1 MAKLPIR
8 EMVLYKHGVGYF
20 VRGGEFEGD
29 HVMLEFL
36 TDDINDVL
44 KSLTVLDR
52 AGGKVLGVNYQ
63 TEPSI
68 NSRNANSSITL
79 SPNNSQLDLIRD
91 LRGRFVTC
99 TLRREEAI
107 FELTGRI
114 VGIETLEKD
123 ETSHR
128 VVLQTEEGD
137 IHFFNL
143 AGLLNLVIH
152 DEQSQQDLAWFL
164 DKSLNSK
171 QRQRVHVHLTEGAH
185 NLTMSYVAPSPTWRV
200 SYRFVAEL
208 GETNPT
214 GRGLLQGWGVF
225 DNNFNEDL
233 VDVQVTFVAGQPISF
248 VYDLYSATIPQRPVV
263 QDESRVLDEM
273 VFFESEM
280 ADTHSE
286 EVPGLGFMAKA
297 AEPQAKAAS
306 GLLRRMDSGQRAQ
319 ARQQPVDVT
328 DRIRMQLQSE
338 LSQLATREEIQH
350 KSEEILNSLLDE
362 ESLVLSRRDRNII
375 LESVLADVLGSGIH
389 ELAIDDMIDGTAVEA
404 SNEQRGEFFQ
414 YAVNN
419 PVSVK
424 RGESSLIP
432 ILSSEVEYTKEL
444 LYNHDKLAEHPV
456 LAVRFNN
463 TTDLTLERG
472 PITIVENSDYKGEA
486 ILSFT
491 KPNKTLFLAYAVELN
506 VHVVKHCTT
515 YHQTVGLHIENGFV
529 ILETYEIHQCIY
541 RIENTL
547 TEDIQLTIEENLPP
561 NFAEF
566 EAVDTPQPDLLST
579 KERRWSIKIPAQQ
592 KYRFV
597 RKDRKK
603 IAQRTY
609 VRNLQYKQLEYYLQ
623 NRWLDEATYHD
634 LHDILTQIQ
643 QINQLSG
650 ELKTINQDRTKLYES
665 QKQIR
670 ENLTSLQATSDQEA
684 RLRER
689 MLNKL
694 ENTQDQL
701 DELERREAELNAEIE
716 RLNRAVETALQELG

>member
-20 VRGGEFEGD
+20 VRGGQFEGD
-29 HVMLEFL
+29 HITLEFL

-68 NSRNANSSITL
+68 NFRNANSSITL
-79 SPNNSQLDLIRD
+79 SPTNSQLDLIRD
-91 LRGRFVTC
+91 LRGRLVTC
-99 TLRREEAI
+99 TIRRDEAI
-107 FELTGRI
+107 LELTGRI
-114 VGIETLEKD
+114 VGVEAMEKGR
-123 ETSHR
+123 TSHR
-128 VVLQTEEGD
+128 MVLQTDAND
-137 IHFFNL
+137 IHFFDL
-143 AGLLNLVIH
+143 EGLLNLIIH
-152 DEQSQQDLAWFL
+152 DEQSQQDLTWFL

-171 QRQRVHVHLTEGAH
+171 QRQRVNVRLTEGVH

-200 SYRFVAEL
+200 SYRFVAEADAD
-208 GETNPT
+208 NPS

-233 VDVQVTFVAGQPISF
+233 EDVQVTFVAGQPISF
-248 VYDLYSATIPQRPVV
+248 VYDLYSATIPPRPIVE
-263 QDESRVLDEM
+263 DEARVLSDAIAFGSVTAGAPIGM
-273 VFFESEM
+273 ATGATHFE
-280 ADTHSE
+280 D
-286 EVPGLGFMAKA
+286 
-297 AEPQAKAAS
+297 AEPQAKAAG
-306 GLLRRMDSGQRAQ
+306 GLLRRIDGGKRAQ
-319 ARQQPVDVT
+319 AMQAPMDGT
-328 DRIRMQLQSE
+328 DRIRTQLQSE
-338 LSQLATREEIQH
+338 LSQLSTREEIKQ
-350 KSEEILNSLLDE
+350 KSEVLMQRLLDE
-362 ESLVLSRRDRNII
+362 ESLVMSRRDRNMI

-389 ELAIDDMIDGTAVEA
+389 DLAIDDMVEGTEVE
-404 SNEQRGEFFQ
+404 SSSEQRGEFFQ
-414 YAVNN
+414 YSVNN

-432 ILSSEVEYTKEL
+432 ILSNEVNYTKEL
-444 LYNHDKLAEHPV
+444 LYNHAKLADHPV
-456 LAVRFNN
+456 IAVRFDN
-463 TTDLTLERG
+463 TTGLTLERG

-491 KPNKTLFLAYAVELN
+491 KPHDTLFLAYAVELN
-506 VHVVKHCTT
+506 VHVVQNCTT
-515 YHQTVGLHIENGFV
+515 YHKTVGLNIENGFI

-547 TEDIQLTIEENLPP
+547 AHAIQLTLEENLPP
-561 NFAEF
+561 NFSDYEAFDTAE
-566 EAVDTPQPDLLST
+566 PDLLTT
-579 KERRWSIKIPAQQ
+579 KERRWSVQIPAQQ

-623 NRWLDEATYHD
+623 NRWLDEATYHELD
-634 LHDILTQIQ
+634 DILSRIQ
-643 QINQLSG
+643 QVKQLQG
-650 ELKTINQDRTKLYES
+650 ELNTIQQDRAKLNES
-665 QKQIR
+665 QQQIR
-670 ENLTSLQATSDQEA
+670 ENLGSLQATSEQEA

-694 ENTQDQL
+694 EATQDQL
-701 DELERREAELNAEIE
+701 DQLEAHEVERNAEIVH
-716 RLNRAVETALQELG
+716 LNGEIEAAIQNLG